1 MLVINLF
8 LIVMIVLVLAFAA
21 GIIFYAR
28 QKFAMLMLSF
38 FLAGLL
44 FTAAITL
51 FLISLSGIA
60 DLVFG

>member
-8 LIVMIVLVLAFAA
+8 LIVMIVLALVFAA

-28 QKFAMLMLSF
+28 QKFTMLMLSF

-60 DLVFG
+60 DLVLG

>member
-1 MLVINLF
+1 MSVINLF
-8 LIVMIVLVLAFAA
+8 LIVMIVLAFAFIA
-21 GIIFYAR
+21 GIMFYAR
-28 QKFAMLMLSF
+28 QKFVMLMLSF
-38 FLAGLL
+38 FFAGLV

>member
-1 MLVINLF
+1 
-8 LIVMIVLVLAFAA
+8 MIVLVLVFAA

-28 QKFAMLMLSF
+28 QKFVMLMLSF
-38 FLAGLL
+38 FFAGLL
-44 FTAAITL
+44 FTAAISL

>member
-1 MLVINLF
+1 
-8 LIVMIVLVLAFAA
+8 MIVLVLVFAA

-38 FLAGLL
+38 FFAGLL
-44 FTAAITL
+44 FASAITL

>member
-1 MLVINLF
+1 MSVINLF
-8 LIVMIVLVLAFAA
+8 LIVMIVLALAFAA
-21 GIIFYAR
+21 GIMFYAR
-28 QKFAMLMLSF
+28 QKFVMLMLSF
-38 FLAGLL
+38 FFAGLV